1 MAKTPG
7 VYERIVFE
15 GAYYWQGNLRR
26 RRPKTPFSGL
36 FADWD
41 APLRR
46 HMIFSVANEL
56 FDFMCWYYFFENVPA
71 SMSSS
76 WDFGSIDKQGWWV
89 EPDYLGT
96 TAEPTF
102 NTKLPA
108 VPLDFI
114 RAPSTGW
121 PHPGPVDANIGIA
134 RRRLRDFLV
143 RLIVPNAVTSMISV
157 RLR

>member
-1 MAKTPG
+1 
-7 VYERIVFE
+7 
-15 GAYYWQGNLRR
+15 
-26 RRPKTPFSGL
+26 
-36 FADWD
+36 
-41 APLRR
+41 
-46 HMIFSVANEL
+46 MIFSVANEL

-143 RLIVPNAVTSMISV
+143 RLIVPNAVTSMISFIGKV
-157 RLR
+157 PTWPPDGTIKGKVVQMTPVMPYKNPMDPPPVVKSFL